1 MLAQQAATEQA
12 SNALN
17 KPSNN
22 ALNNP
27 NIYRTKKMV
36 GAIANAKDRWE
47 HKLFFKNYNN
57 HSK

>member
-1 MLAQQAATEQA
+1 MLAQQQATEHA
-12 SNALN
+12 SQALN

-36 GAIANAKDRWE
+36 GAIANAKDR
-47 HKLFFKNYNN
+47 
-57 HSK
+57 